1 MLSVRNGYD
10 GFDGM
15 GNEGLAV
22 ADEDEGAGVA
32 LMEADEGD
40 ALLEMTIYLKIGDFV
55 RNHQSHDLSKGL

>member
-10 GFDGM
+10 GCDGM
-15 GNEGLAV
+15 GDEGLGV

-32 LMEADEGD
+32 LMEADEDD

-55 RNHQSHDLSKGL
+55 RNQTSHMI